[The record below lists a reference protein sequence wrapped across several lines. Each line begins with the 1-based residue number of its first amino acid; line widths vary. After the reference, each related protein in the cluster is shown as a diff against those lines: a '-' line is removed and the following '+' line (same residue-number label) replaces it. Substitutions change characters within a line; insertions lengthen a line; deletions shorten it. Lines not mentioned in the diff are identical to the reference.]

1 MQYTKHRSV
10 YVGINIELKH
20 SPLMNKKNENKE
32 KKWDGGACVCV
43 WGGGCC
49 YWSCRTLQST
59 NEGYVAWQNSVI
71 ATHK

>member
-32 KKWDGGACVCV
+32 KKMGWRDVC
-43 WGGGCC
+43 GGGC

>member
-1 MQYTKHRSV
+1 
-10 YVGINIELKH
+10 
-20 SPLMNKKNENKE
+20 MNKKNENKE
-32 KKWDGGACVCV
+32 KKNGMEGRVCV
-43 WGGGCC
+43 GGGC

>member
-32 KKWDGGACVCV
+32 KKWDRVGG
-43 WGGGCC
+43 C